1 MYYRQRDDKTRAVSF
16 MISHIHEDEKI
27 RQRELFEGPLFTPIL
42 ERQLAADAFGLSLC
56 LTWMAAKEH
65 RLLHNVY
72 TQMRGLVLDL
82 GCGTGRRL
90 NRLAAEWNIHGIGLD
105 IALRQLRE
113 NTLHNPFHH
122 FYINGDVEK
131 TPFRSESFEL
141 VICMDVLEHVPS
153 PQRCIL
159 ETARL
164 LTPEGIA
171 FFYTNSSRQEGTLP
185 DILRRLTK
193 GKLGSDHG
201 HAGEHH
207 PEMFLSPEQFVCLC
221 RDADLEVMEL
231 ISFHAFFTYLV
242 DALMM
247 GTWTAVK
254 RFVKSGRFPRTTNP
268 MEAHVDGQIQRPRT
282 STTLSLLRLL
292 SGAIK
297 MTLPILEV
305 LDKPW
310 TSKGLGN
317 GFFGIAKKSTAK

>member
-1 MYYRQRDDKTRAVSF
+1 M
-16 MISHIHEDEKI
+16 
-27 RQRELFEGPLFTPIL
+27 
-42 ERQLAADAFGLSLC
+42 
-56 LTWMAAKEH
+56 
-65 RLLHNVY
+65 
-72 TQMRGLVLDL
+72 
-82 GCGTGRRL
+82 
-90 NRLAAEWNIHGIGLD
+90 
-105 IALRQLRE
+105 
-113 NTLHNPFHH
+113 
-122 FYINGDVEK
+122 EK

-141 VICMDVLEHVPS
+141 VICTDVLEHVPS
-153 PQRCIL
+153 PERCIL

-164 LTPEGIA
+164 LSPEGIA

-185 DILRRLTK
+185 DILRRLTR

-254 RFVKSGRFPRTTNP
+254 RFVNSGRFPRTTNP

-282 STTLSLLRLL
+282 STTLCLMRLL